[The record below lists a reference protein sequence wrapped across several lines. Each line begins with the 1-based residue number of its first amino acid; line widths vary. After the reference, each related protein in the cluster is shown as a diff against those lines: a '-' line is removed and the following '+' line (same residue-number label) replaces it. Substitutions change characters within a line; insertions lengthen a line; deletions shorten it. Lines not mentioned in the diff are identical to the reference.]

1 MAHRQGREGRVWQVF
16 AVLQPLI
23 WVWSCDNMGVVSS
36 GCGFKKGS
44 GQNWLPLSALH
55 HVGRK
60 NSGPRYNRSWTALMY
75 SIFFSKTFRAM
86 ANKANLEKLCVF

>member
-1 MAHRQGREGRVWQVF
+1 MAHAGRVGKAEYGTHRQGRAGRVWQVF

-23 WVWSCDNMGVVSS
+23 WVWSCDNIGVVSS

-60 NSGPRYNRSWTALMY
+60 NSGPRYNRSWTAL
-75 SIFFSKTFRAM
+75 I
-86 ANKANLEKLCVF
+86 